1 MLNGQ
6 SREAAL
12 KIPAEELTAET
23 GVNKLLEVLDELYLK
38 DAVSLAYEAYEA
50 FEKDIWQSMIISFIL
65 KDFTIRQKGI
75 KWKYMMGVS
84 LSVIK

>member
-1 MLNGQ
+1 MKKRSQQIFLMLNGQ

-38 DAVSLAYEAYEA
+38 GAVSLAYEAYEA
-50 FEKDIWQSMIISFIL
+50 FEKDI
-65 KDFTIRQKGI
+65 
-75 KWKYMMGVS
+75 
-84 LSVIK
+84 